1 MRADP
6 QWRYHLARRSPS
18 EDVMINRRDF
28 LALAA
33 AWPVVDGLMQNT
45 SAAAQG
51 AAKPVTLGPPPTPQQ
66 VASRQG
72 FFVSMHEASSERFDF
87 PTAMQGYAKAG
98 VRAVEPN
105 LVKVREFTQKAGE
118 SSASAKRILDD
129 LGLKPVSSSN
139 QLGLPEPGQNR
150 QRSLDDL
157 KWKVELAH
165 DIGADRI
172 VCPSAGAGMYSE
184 DDFKMGADNMRE
196 AGEIAKQAGV
206 TCMLEF
212 ARTSRFAGSL
222 PTALM
227 IVRNANHPN
236 VRVMMDTYH
245 FWGGPSKFEDL
256 ELLRDGELAHLHF
269 EDVPAEPVRELQ
281 GQPHRAWPGD
291 GIAPLRKIVETLK
304 RKKYAGPVSIEM
316 FNPAIQGMDPYEAAK
331 KARATIEPLI
341 A

>member
-1 MRADP
+1 
-6 QWRYHLARRSPS
+6 
-18 EDVMINRRDF
+18 MINRRDF
-28 LALAA
+28 LAMAA
-33 AWPVVDGLMQNT
+33 AWPVVDALMQN
-45 SAAAQG
+45 SSVSAQG
-51 AAKPVTLGPPPTPQQ
+51 TAKPVTLGPPPTAQQ

-87 PTAMQGYAKAG
+87 PQAMQGYAKAG

-118 SSASAKRILDD
+118 SPASAKRLLDD

-212 ARTSRFAGSL
+212 ARTSRFAASL

-245 FWGGPSKFEDL
+245 FWGGISKFEDL
-256 ELLRDGELAHLHF
+256 DLLRDGELYHLHF
-269 EDVPAEPVRELQ
+269 EDVPDTPPREIQ
-281 GQPHRAWPGD
+281 GQPDRALPGD
-291 GIAPLRKIVETLK
+291 GIAPLKRILEVLK
-304 RKKYAGPVSIEM
+304 KKKYSGPLSFES
-316 FNPAIQGMDPYEAAK
+316 FKPAHIAMDPYELATKVRAAV
-331 KARATIEPLI
+331 EPI
-341 A
+341 IKSVG

>member
-1 MRADP
+1 MT
-6 QWRYHLARRSPS
+6 
-18 EDVMINRRDF
+18 NRRDF
-28 LALAA
+28 LAMAA
-33 AWPVVDGLMQNT
+33 AVPAASLM
-45 SAAAQG
+45 SDLVFGAQG
-51 AAKPVTLGPPPTPQQ
+51 TPAKPAPLGPPPTPQQ
-66 VASRQG
+66 VAARQG

-98 VRAVEPN
+98 IRAVEPN
-105 LVKVREFTQKAGE
+105 LLKVREFTQKPGE
-118 SSASAKRILDD
+118 SPASAKRLLDD

-157 KWKVELAH
+157 KWKVELANQ
-165 DIGADRI
+165 IGADRI
-172 VCPSAGAGMYSE
+172 VCPSAGAGMYTL

-196 AGEIAKQAGV
+196 AGEIAKPAGV

-245 FWGGPSKFEDL
+245 FWGGISKFEDL
-256 ELLRDGELAHLHF
+256 DLLRDGELYHLHF
-269 EDVPAEPVRELQ
+269 EDVPSDPPREIQ
-281 GQPHRAWPGD
+281 GQPDRALPGE
-291 GIAPLRKIVETLK
+291 GIAPLKRILETLK
-304 RKKYAGPVSIEM
+304 RKKYSGPLSFESFKPEHI
-316 FNPAIQGMDPYEAAK
+316 AMDPYELASKVRAAV
-331 KARATIEPLI
+331 EPI
-341 A
+341 IKSVA